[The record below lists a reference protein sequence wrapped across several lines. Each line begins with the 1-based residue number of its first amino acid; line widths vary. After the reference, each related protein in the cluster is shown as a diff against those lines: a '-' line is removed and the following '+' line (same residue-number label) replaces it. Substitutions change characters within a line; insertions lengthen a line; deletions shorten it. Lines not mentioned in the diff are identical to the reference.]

1 MHSAD
6 WRVVLLR
13 VELCVAFENRGA
25 TEEADSSAALRNDK
39 ICNRERYDYFE

>member
-13 VELCVAFENRGA
+13 VSLYGAFENRGA
-25 TEEADSSAALRNDK
+25 TEEADSSAAPRNDK
-39 ICNRERYDYFE
+39 KCNRERYDYFE